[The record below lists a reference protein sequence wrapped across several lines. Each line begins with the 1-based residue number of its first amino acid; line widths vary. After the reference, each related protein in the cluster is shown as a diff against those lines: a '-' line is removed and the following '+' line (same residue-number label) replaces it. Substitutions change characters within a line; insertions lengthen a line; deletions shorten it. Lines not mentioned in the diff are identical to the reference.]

1 MALDWGM
8 SLISPREPSDVISCR
23 DCSRL
28 VKYQAQLKDRH
39 PDYWCAPVPLWGSMR
54 PRLMV
59 VGLAP
64 GLAGAGRTGKGFVG
78 DASGAFLFKSLH
90 RFGFASH
97 QMPERARLRS
107 TVITNIVKCVP
118 PANRPVS
125 QEKRNCEKFL
135 SKELL
140 DFAPSRRANNRVILC
155 LGRDAY
161 EALDRFFKLPSK
173 PFAHG
178 LHIQVQKNLFLLT
191 SFHPSRLNVNTK
203 RLTQEMLDAVLGSA
217 ESLLRL

>member
-1 MALDWGM
+1 MRLNTLA
-8 SLISPREPSDVISCR
+8 EPSDVISCR

-28 VKYQAQLKDRH
+28 VNYQAQLKEQH
-39 PDYWCAPVPLWGSMR
+39 PDYWCAPVPPWGSMR

-64 GLAGAGRTGKGFVG
+64 GLAGAGRTGRGFVG
-78 DASGAFLFKSLH
+78 DASGAFLFNSLH

-97 QMPERARLRS
+97 HMPERARLRG

-135 SKELL
+135 AKELL
-140 DFAPSRRANNRVILC
+140 NFAPSRRANNRVILC

-161 EALDRFFKLPSK
+161 EALSRLLRLPTK

-178 LHIQVQKNLFLLT
+178 LHIQVQKNLFLLS

-203 RLTQEMLDAVLGSA
+203 RLTQQMLDVVLGNA
-217 ESLLRL
+217 KSLL

>member
-1 MALDWGM
+1 
-8 SLISPREPSDVISCR
+8 
-23 DCSRL
+23 
-28 VKYQAQLKDRH
+28 
-39 PDYWCAPVPLWGSMR
+39 MR

>member
-1 MALDWGM
+1 M
-8 SLISPREPSDVISCR
+8 SLITPSAPSDVIFCR

-28 VKYQAQLKDRH
+28 VKYQAQLKDQH
-39 PDYWCAPVPLWGSMR
+39 PEYWCAPVPAWGSIR

-97 QMPERARLRS
+97 HMPERARLRR

-161 EALDRFFKLPSK
+161 EALNRLLELPAK
-173 PFAHG
+173 PFGHG
-178 LHIQVQKNLFLLT
+178 LHTQVQKNLFLLT

-203 RLTQEMLDAVLGSA
+203 RLTGEMLDAVLGNA
-217 ESLLRL
+217 KLLLSPD

>member
-1 MALDWGM
+1 MNLV
-8 SLISPREPSDVISCR
+8 SQREFFHVISCR

-28 VKYQAQLKDRH
+28 VKYQARLKDQH
-39 PDYWCAPVPLWGSMR
+39 PDYWCAPVPPWGSMR

-64 GLAGAGRTGKGFVG
+64 GLGGAGRTGRGFVG
-78 DASGAFLFKSLH
+78 DASGAFLFDSLH

-97 QMPERARLRS
+97 QLPELARLRA
-107 TVITNIVKCVP
+107 TVITNIVKCTP

-135 SKELL
+135 RKELMG
-140 DFAPSRRANNRVILC
+140 FAPSGRARNRVILC

-161 EALDRFFKLPSK
+161 EALNRLLELPTK

-178 LHIQVQKNLFLLT
+178 LHVQAQKNLFLLT

-203 RLTQEMLDAVLGSA
+203 RLTRDMLDAVLGNA
-217 ESLLRL
+217 KSLLSA